1 MDQNQAA
8 GLHHAYAA
16 GLPIFIHLSLTQ
28 LYRVSTNSRQVN
40 MDAARS
46 CLSLERAQ
54 VDVAAFNSFCKD
66 GLWHKGLCNP
76 CRQDHGM
83 LSGGSFVMGT
93 RS

>member
-1 MDQNQAA
+1 MKAA
-8 GLHHAYAA
+8 PCVCCRAPQSSAAALLLHSSFSR
-16 GLPIFIHLSLTQ
+16 I
-28 LYRVSTNSRQVN
+28 STNSRQVN

-83 LSGGSFVMGT
+83 LSGGFFVMGT